1 MTEYLSVSALTKY
14 IKYKFDQDPHLQSV
28 LIKGELSNFKKH
40 SSGHLYFNVKDKE
53 SVISAMMFKG
63 NASKLGFEPK
73 EGDEVLIEAR
83 VSVYERRG
91 NYQIYVN
98 KMQIDGIG
106 NLYQKLE
113 LLKKKLKKEGY
124 FDQSNKKLIPKYPK
138 KIAVLTASTGAAI
151 RDIHSTI
158 NNRYPLVEQIQISTL
173 VQGTQARQDII
184 EKIQYA
190 DSLDVDTIIV
200 GRGGGS
206 IEDLWNFNEEDVVKT
221 IFNCQTPIISAV
233 GHETDFTLSDFVAD
247 VRAATPTQAA
257 VIATPDQYEL
267 LQQIKQYEYTLSR
280 YIKQYIE
287 HQKKQL
293 NHISSY
299 YKFKQPSLLYDQQI
313 QKRDELERQLNHILN
328 TKVEKSKHHLKLLQ
342 QSFNFKNLNQ
352 QITQEKQSI
361 YQLHSRLSKIMS
373 NNITNLKT
381 VLKNKLESLN
391 NLSPTNTML
400 RGYAIVNKDNEVVT
414 STHKLN
420 ENDQISLTMKDGSV
434 DATVKKVRC
443 FFRRIPRFIPTWY
456 ETIC

>member
-113 LLKKKLKKEGY
+113 QLKKKLKKEGY

-206 IEDLWNFNEEDVVKT
+206 IEDLWNFNEEDVVKA

-293 NHISSY
+293 THISSY
-299 YKFKQPSLLYDQQI
+299 YKFKQPSLLNDQQI
-313 QKRDELERQLNHILN
+313 QKRDELERQLNLLLN

-352 QITQEKQSI
+352 QITQEKQSV

-381 VLKNKLESLN
+381 VLKNKLENLN

-400 RGYAIVNKDNEVVT
+400 RGYAIVNKDDEVIT

-420 ENDQISLTMKDGSV
+420 ENDKISLTMKDGSV
-434 DATVKKVRC
+434 DAMVKKVRC
-443 FFRRIPRFIPTWY
+443 ND
-456 ETIC
+456 E